1 MEAAQAVVV
10 NKGYDQRRMDDIV
23 RKSQLSKG
31 AIYWY
36 FNSKKDIYLSLVDH
50 WFDRYSQGV
59 INHLEKTDTA
69 SGQLKVLFNFFIEQ
83 FDKKDIHIHVPE
95 GATPKDGPSAGIT
108 MALAVASTLSSIVL
122 KTAFGSTSQRVAVNS
137 DATKFLSK

>member
-1 MEAAQAVVV
+1 MNLELKDKRKLQIMEAAQAVVV
-10 NKGYDQRRMDDIV
+10 NKGYDQSRMDDIV
-23 RKSQLSKG
+23 QKSQLSKG

-69 SGQLKVLFNFFIEQ
+69 SGQLKVLFNLRIPL
-83 FDKKDIHIHVPE
+83 I
-95 GATPKDGPSAGIT
+95 
-108 MALAVASTLSSIVL
+108 
-122 KTAFGSTSQRVAVNS
+122 
-137 DATKFLSK
+137 